1 MRPIST
7 DGKEVREYII
17 SGKGLKFLLPVSS
30 KKEVKMMKKIFLFLT
45 VVCIGLAFVSMNA
58 LESQAAPIKLT
69 YSNFFPPSHIQAKLA
84 DAWCKEIEK
93 RTSGR
98 VKIEHYPGQTL
109 TKAKQVYDGVVEGL
123 SDIGFCL
130 FGYNRGRF
138 PLIEVV
144 DLPIGYPSGTVATK
158 VANAVA
164 DKFKPKE
171 LSDVQVMYLHAH
183 GPGLLHTRDK
193 AVKTLADIKGLRI
206 RSHGTTAKVVKA
218 LGGTTVTMPMPE
230 LYQALQKGVVD
241 GALYPIEVNKG
252 WRMAEVIKYC
262 TLDLSIA
269 NTSTFYVVMNKGKWA
284 ALPAD
289 IKKIITQINKEWIPK
304 HGAAWDSSDEEGRKY
319 MLSKGRKFITLPE
332 AELAKWKKVVHPV
345 LGEYVKATK
354 AKGLPA
360 QEALDYTVKVLGE
373 YSK

>member
-1 MRPIST
+1 
-7 DGKEVREYII
+7 
-17 SGKGLKFLLPVSS
+17 
-30 KKEVKMMKKIFLFLT
+30 MKKSVFLFLL
-45 VVCIGLAFVSMNA
+45 VAFICVAFITM
-58 LESQAAPIKLT
+58 APLKAKSASIKLT

-84 DAWCKEIEK
+84 DSWCREIEK
-93 RTSGR
+93 RTDGR

-138 PLIEVV
+138 PLMEVV

-158 VANAVA
+158 VANAVTK
-164 DKFKPKE
+164 KFNPKE
-171 LSDVQVMYLHAH
+171 LNDVQVMYVHAH

-193 AVKTLADIKGLRI
+193 AVKNLDDIKGLRI

-218 LGGTTVTMPMPE
+218 LGATVATMPMPE

-269 NTSTFYVVMNKGKWA
+269 NTSTFYVVMNKGKWN

-289 IKKIITQINKEWIPK
+289 IRKIIAQINEEWIPK

-319 MLSKGRKFITLPE
+319 MLTKGRKFITLPD
-332 AELAKWKKVVHPV
+332 AELAKWKKIVHPV

-360 QEALDYTVKVLGE
+360 QEALDYAVKMLGE

>member
-1 MRPIST
+1 
-7 DGKEVREYII
+7 
-17 SGKGLKFLLPVSS
+17 
-30 KKEVKMMKKIFLFLT
+30 MKKIFLFFLIAAVGMAFTMT
-45 VVCIGLAFVSMNA
+45 VPLKAD
-58 LESQAAPIKLT
+58 AAPIKLT

-84 DAWCKEIEK
+84 DSWCKEIEK
-93 RTSGR
+93 RTNGR

-109 TKAKQVYDGVVEGL
+109 TKAKQVYDGVVEGI
-123 SDIGFCL
+123 SDLGFCL

-138 PLIEVV
+138 PLMEVV
-144 DLPIGYPSGTVATK
+144 DLPMGYPSGTVATK
-158 VANAVA
+158 VANAVFK
-164 DKFKPKE
+164 KFKPKE

-193 AVKTLADIKGLRI
+193 AVKTLDDIKGLKI

-252 WRMAEVIKYC
+252 WRMAEVIEYC
-262 TLDLSIA
+262 TLDLCIA

-289 IKKIITQINKEWIPK
+289 IKKIINEINNDWIPK

-319 MLSKGRKFITLPE
+319 MLSKGRKFIKLSD
-332 AELAKWKKVVHPV
+332 AECATWKKIVDPV
-345 LGEYVKATK
+345 LGEYVKAAK

-360 QEALDYTVKVLGE
+360 QAALDYTAKMLKE

>member
-1 MRPIST
+1 LHEWINESPTVPNTSPFNAT
-7 DGKEVREYII
+7 KDLVLTHNKED
-17 SGKGLKFLLPVSS
+17 FP
-30 KKEVKMMKKIFLFLT
+30 MKKNVF
-45 VVCIGLAFVSMNA
+45 VCLLVASMCVAFITMGSLKA
-58 LESQAAPIKLT
+58 EAETIKLT

-84 DAWCKEIEK
+84 DSWCKEIEK
-93 RTSGR
+93 RTGGR
-98 VKIEHYPGQTL
+98 VKIEHFPGQTL

-138 PLIEVV
+138 PLMEVV
-144 DLPIGYPSGTVATK
+144 DLPIGYPSGSVATK

-164 DKFKPKE
+164 NKFKPKE
-171 LSDVQVMYLHAH
+171 LSDVQVMYVHAH

-218 LGGTTVTMPMPE
+218 LGGTAVTMPMPE
-230 LYQALQKGVVD
+230 LYQALQKGIAD
-241 GALYPIEVNKG
+241 GALYPVEVNKG

-262 TLDLSIA
+262 SLDLSIA
-269 NTSTFYVVMNKGKWA
+269 NTSTFYVVMNKDKWA

-289 IKKIITQINKEWIPK
+289 IKKIISQINKEWIPK
-304 HGAAWDSSDEEGRKY
+304 HGAAWDSSDEEGRKF
-319 MLSKGRKFITLPE
+319 MLSKGRKFINLSD
-332 AELAKWKKVVHPV
+332 AESAKWKKIVDPV
-345 LGEYVKATK
+345 LGEYVKAAK

-360 QEALDYTVKVLGE
+360 QDALDYTVKMLKK

>member
-1 MRPIST
+1 M
-7 DGKEVREYII
+7 K
-17 SGKGLKFLLPVSS
+17 
-30 KKEVKMMKKIFLFLT
+30 KKIFLIFLVTAIGT
-45 VVCIGLAFVSMNA
+45 VFMTVAPLHS
-58 LESQAAPIKLT
+58 EAAPIKLT

-84 DAWCKEIEK
+84 DSWCKEIEK
-93 RTSGR
+93 RTGGR

-138 PLIEVV
+138 PLMEVV
-144 DLPIGYPSGTVATK
+144 DLPLGYPTGTVATK
-158 VANAVA
+158 VANDVYN
-164 DKFKPKE
+164 KFKPKE
-171 LSDVQVMYLHAH
+171 LSDVKVMYLHAH

-193 AVKTLADIKGLRI
+193 AVNNMGDIKGLRI

-241 GALYPIEVNKG
+241 GALYPVEVNKG
-252 WRMAEVIKYC
+252 WRMAEVVKYC

-269 NTSTFYVVMNKGKWA
+269 NTSTFYVVMNKDKWN

-289 IKKIITQINKEWIPK
+289 IQKIIIQINEEWIPK

-319 MLSKGRKFITLPE
+319 MLSKGRKFINLSESE
-332 AELAKWKKVVHPV
+332 AARWKEVVHPV
-345 LGEYVKATK
+345 LGEYVKAAK

-360 QEALDYTVKVLGE
+360 QEALDYTVKVLTG
-373 YSK
+373 YCK

>member
-1 MRPIST
+1 
-7 DGKEVREYII
+7 
-17 SGKGLKFLLPVSS
+17 
-30 KKEVKMMKKIFLFLT
+30 MKKNVF
-45 VVCIGLAFVSMNA
+45 VCLLVASMCVAFITMGSLKA
-58 LESQAAPIKLT
+58 EAETIKLT

-84 DAWCKEIEK
+84 DSWCKEIEK
-93 RTSGR
+93 RTGGR
-98 VKIEHYPGQTL
+98 VKIEHFPGQTL

-138 PLIEVV
+138 PLMEVV
-144 DLPIGYPSGTVATK
+144 DLPIGYPSGSVATK

-164 DKFKPKE
+164 NKFKPKE
-171 LSDVQVMYLHAH
+171 LSDVQVMYVHAH

-218 LGGTTVTMPMPE
+218 LGGTAVTMPMPE
-230 LYQALQKGVVD
+230 LYQALQKGIAD

-262 TLDLSIA
+262 SLDLSIA
-269 NTSTFYVVMNKGKWA
+269 NTSTFYVVMNKDKWT

-289 IKKIITQINKEWIPK
+289 IKKIISQINKEWIPK
-304 HGAAWDSSDEEGRKY
+304 HGAAWDSSDEEGRKF
-319 MLSKGRKFITLPE
+319 MLSKGRKFINLSD
-332 AELAKWKKVVHPV
+332 AESAKWKKIVDPV
-345 LGEYVKATK
+345 LGEYVKAAK

-360 QEALDYTVKVLGE
+360 QDALDYTVKMLKK